1 MLGSSFSRW
10 LRCGLCLDFPLSG
23 PALADKPSWPRAQ
36 ECQRLLF
43 ATAHAQD
50 RLVREGYAWLTNWL
64 NIMETLQDRAGNPDI
79 SAILGAE
86 GLIGVREKAVHPA
99 VPSNASIC
107 ASLHEPGP

>member
-1 MLGSSFSRW
+1 M
-10 LRCGLCLDFPLSG
+10 
-23 PALADKPSWPRAQ
+23 
-36 ECQRLLF
+36 
-43 ATAHAQD
+43 
-50 RLVREGYAWLTNWL
+50 REGYAWLTNWL

-107 ASLHEPGP
+107 ASLHEPVDPNPHHTSQCVTSNRAGAPRARRPLYANVGGCLQQRRPVWRTARPLQHPTER

>member
-1 MLGSSFSRW
+1 MGSALTS
-10 LRCGLCLDFPLSG
+10 PSG
-23 PALADKPSWPRAQ
+23 CALADKSSWLRAQ

-64 NIMETLQDRAGNPDI
+64 NIMETLQDSAGNPDI

-107 ASLHEPGP
+107 ASRHEPGP